1 METGMVNSILEGT
14 HVLGY
19 MSSMLNFFIAFKI
32 FFREL

>member
-1 METGMVNSILEGT
+1 MEIGMVNRIPKGT

>member
-1 METGMVNSILEGT
+1 METGMVNRFLKET

-19 MSSMLNFFIAFKI
+19 MSSMLNSILAFKI

>member
-1 METGMVNSILEGT
+1 METGMVNRILKGI

-19 MSSMLNFFIAFKI
+19 MSSMLNFFIEFKI